1 MRYGSTFVPNSSD
14 GRAILLALLRC
25 SLKDEDAMT
34 DAPWLDRAE
43 LPKLRRK
50 ARRINW
56 YDIGTVVKCSYD
68 ERKAGRFHILRPYDV
83 TWEEVQRRQKEN
95 RLLKERERS
104 RRNRLK
110 RWEEREMMRNEVS
123 RESAVM
129 RLLTAVWMPV
139 AELVEKIEKNRQ
151 QAFQYRLSDG
161 KPLKPNGLR
170 KLVHVALR
178 KLEELG
184 QIEIEMVEGPRGPV
198 GMARKIDLH
207 SDLENDPEN
216 LPAAYDFLHR
226 EA

>member
-1 MRYGSTFVPNSSD
+1 
-14 GRAILLALLRC
+14 
-25 SLKDEDAMT
+25 MT
-34 DAPWLDRAE
+34 ELDRWVYIIEGCFSTLVAVIVFFG
-43 LPKLRRK
+43 LPNDPTK
-50 ARRINW
+50 AWFLN
-56 YDIGTVVKCSYD
+56 
-68 ERKAGRFHILRPYDV
+68 A
-83 TWEEVQRRQKEN
+83 
-95 RLLKERERS
+95 
-104 RRNRLK
+104 
-110 RWEEREMMRNEVS
+110 EEREMMRNEVS